1 MGTKI
6 DPNLDTEE
14 QTMKR
19 SMSRMTGWY
28 AAAALAAGVMAA
40 PVAFAQDAGLA
51 AQQQAHQAAQQK
63 KEQNREN
70 RAERREQKR
79 EREQLSNMPKP
90 VRETLKAETQN
101 ATNVDYYRAEGQDS
115 SGGKGREFGAKFTNA
130 QNHQI
135 DLRVDRE
142 GKVISRQ
149 DLTAATATAQAPA
162 APAQQPVPA
171 PVPAPTPAP
180 TTPAPTASTQAP
192 ESGNPIYRRL
202 QATEVPANI
211 RAIFDKDTKN
221 GRDVHYY
228 RTKYGTQLAYE
239 AKWTD
244 ANGKDM
250 KHYVSDAGTTL
261 VRGEDVDNDNAQT
274 AGASTPASTSSKTNT
289 SIKTGRAQLKEL
301 PKSVQTQVSRMTEG
315 ASNVDL
321 YNTKYGD
328 QQAYEAKY
336 TTKAGKH
343 MAVYFDK
350 DGKVLSQKEEK

>member
-1 MGTKI
+1 
-6 DPNLDTEE
+6 
-14 QTMKR
+14 MKR

-40 PVAFAQDAGLA
+40 PAAFAQDAGLT
-51 AQQQAHQAAQQK
+51 AQQQAHQAEQQK
-63 KEQNREN
+63 KQQQNQAS
-70 RAERREQKR
+70 RAERREQKH
-79 EREQLSNMPKP
+79 EREELNNMPKP
-90 VRETLKAETQN
+90 VRQTLRAETQN
-101 ATNVDYYRAEGQDS
+101 ATNVDYYRVEGQDS

-130 QNHQI
+130 QNHQMDI
-135 DLRVDRE
+135 RVDRE

-149 DLTAATATAQAPA
+149 DLTAATAAAQAPA
-162 APAQQPVPA
+162 APAQQPAPA
-171 PVPAPTPAP
+171 RAP
-180 TTPAPTASTQAP
+180 TTPAPAPTASTQAP

-202 QATEVPANI
+202 QANEVPANI
-211 RAIFDKDTKN
+211 RAIFDQDTKN

-274 AGASTPASTSSKTNT
+274 ASASTPAKTSSNNNSSTN
-289 SIKTGRAQLKEL
+289 IKTGRAQLSDL

-350 DGKVLSQKEEK
+350 NGKVLSQKEEK